1 MLISLMLVPIRDPWS
16 SLSSYLVSFND
27 NDTLQCP
34 EVSADVQR
42 LRVVELGN
50 SVEGRGRD
58 VQVRVGEGYGE
69 CESGGEGRGE
79 GGGGGVGGGGGGGD
93 NGGGDGGGDG
103 EGRDIIE
110 SGGGDTNRIR
120 STINKLIKMSI
131 MVAVQTTAASIG
143 SRSCGQHSRIF
154 LDCILVND
162 LAGYFCCMIAILLA
176 HKKPR
181 VAEILGWIGFA
192 IVAFG
197 FVLLTTMFFI
207 ESRVC

>member
-1 MLISLMLVPIRDPWS
+1 MLILLMLVPIRDPWS

-34 EVSADVQR
+34 KVSADVQH

-50 SVEGRGRD
+50 NVEGRGRD

-69 CESGGEGRGE
+69 GESGGEGRD
-79 GGGGGVGGGGGGGD
+79 GGGGD
-93 NGGGDGGGDG
+93 NGG
-103 EGRDIIE
+103 EGQDIIE
-110 SGGGDTNRIR
+110 SGGGDMNWIR

-131 MVAVQTTAASIG
+131 MVTVQTTAASIG

-176 HKKPR
+176 Y
-181 VAEILGWIGFA
+181 
-192 IVAFG
+192 
-197 FVLLTTMFFI
+197 
-207 ESRVC
+207 